1 MHKTYRAEVYQK
13 TNIIS
18 IPLNMKSIIYHVH
31 GRNVEIPAEYAHLV
45 CMKTRKEIAAEYNI
59 SIFMLNRRIKAHKLF
74 LSRQRVLPIEDV
86 IEIYLLL
93 GWPLKH
99 HKPQ

>member
-1 MHKTYRAEVYQK
+1 
-13 TNIIS
+13 
-18 IPLNMKSIIYHVH
+18 MKPIIYHVH

-45 CMKTRKEIAAEYNI
+45 CMKTRKEIAAEYVI
-59 SIFMLNRRIKAHKLF
+59 SIFMLNRRIKAHELSI
-74 LSRQRVLPIEDV
+74 SRQRVLPIEDV

-93 GWPLKH
+93 RWPLKH